1 MMSIRIKEYS
11 AVIIT
16 LVVLIGLPL
25 IIFHFAPWKAQDD
38 RRVIHLTARM
48 DGGIWTADKVNGLNY
63 WWKDFT
69 SSTLILETGKEVIL
83 RLSSSDVTHSFY
95 IPELYPEPVIVK
107 AGYTKEIYLRPQ
119 TEGEFT
125 YYCITVCGECHYSM
139 QGTIR
144 VVANMDENDLVFEHD
159 NHVFCDHPDPLQIYT
174 NTRARGKFLYENK
187 GCITCHGQNGRGG
200 ISNPNY
206 VNLHVPALNTIAEG
220 MKLYWQE
227 DADTIIYLLEQ
238 NADMDALTANPP
250 IEGYNR
256 FLAQFNSYREK
267 IISGAPQLQKL
278 EREGFEPPLI
288 MPSWE
293 HQLSNDDLNA
303 VLAYLI
309 SEFPWEEYE

>member
-1 MMSIRIKEYS
+1 MIIRIKEYS
-11 AVIIT
+11 AVITT

-25 IIFHFAPWKAQDD
+25 IIFHYAPWKAQDD

-48 DGGIWTADKVNGLNY
+48 DGGIWTVDKVNGLNY
-63 WWKDFT
+63 WWKDFAP
-69 SSTLILETGKEVIL
+69 STLILETGKEVIL

-107 AGYTKEIYLRPQ
+107 AGYTEEIVLKPQ
-119 TEGEFT
+119 LEGEFT

-144 VVANMDENDLVFEHD
+144 VVANIDENDLVFEHD
-159 NHVFCDHPDPLQIYT
+159 NHVVCDHITPPKKFT
-174 NTRARGKFLYENK
+174 TVAARGKFLYDSK
-187 GCITCHGQNGRGG
+187 DCATCHGQNGRGR
-200 ISNPNY
+200 IPNPNY
-206 VNLHVPALNTIAEG
+206 VNQYVPALNTIAER
-220 MKLYWQE
+220 MKLYWKE
-227 DADTIIYLLEQ
+227 DADIIIKLLEQ
-238 NADMDALTANPP
+238 DTNLETLKADPP

-267 IISGAPQLQKL
+267 IVNGAPQLQKL
-278 EREGFEPPLI
+278 ESEGPEPPLV

-309 SEFPWEEYE
+309 SEFPWVDYE

>member
-1 MMSIRIKEYS
+1 MINKINEFL

-16 LVVLIGLPL
+16 LVVLIGLPMMV
-25 IIFHFAPWKAQDD
+25 FQYAPWQEKDD
-38 RRVIHLTARM
+38 RPVIHLTAMM
-48 DGGIWTADKVNGLNY
+48 DGGVWTVDKVNGLNY
-63 WWKDFT
+63 WWKDFDP
-69 SSTLILETGKEVIL
+69 STLILETGKEVII

-107 AGYTKEIYLRPQ
+107 AGYTEEISIRPLV
-119 TEGEFT
+119 EGEFT

-139 QGTIR
+139 QGTIQ
-144 VVANMDENDLVFEHD
+144 VVTNIDENSLVSVNNREIA
-159 NHVFCDHPDPLQIYT
+159 CDHPDPLKIIT
-174 NTRARGKFLYENK
+174 KTTERGKFLYENN

-200 ISNPNY
+200 ITNPNY
-206 VNLHVPALNTIAEG
+206 VKQYIPALNTIAER

-227 DADTIIYLLEQ
+227 DADTIVYLLEQ
-238 NADMDALTANPP
+238 DVDLQALSTTPP

-267 IISGAPQLQKL
+267 IINGAPQLQKL
-278 EREGFEPPLI
+278 ERDGFEPPLI

-293 HQLSNDDLNA
+293 HQLSDDDLDA

-309 SEFPWEEYE
+309 SEFPWENYE